1 MPRLTLTAIVFL
13 ISETSRLHA
22 WCQFIGSVN
31 HSWHLSAKTCE
42 PQSSWTLSAAR
53 DVFPQEEAG
62 TGTAPVTA
70 AALASAV
77 SCPHLPWPHFLPSLL
92 PLLIFSF
99 SSLITWSSMGLWLT
113 LTSSTLISYQT
124 LQGFFCKLHLVMS
137 RKYILAGR
145 SHGQRSLA
153 GYSLIGLQRVRHDWA
168 TKHASTHNL
177 VLQATGFYSFHAFL
191 LKFTWDWVRW
201 SRRTCVRW
209 ISLSSCNQPHP
220 RCWPAEGHLP
230 GRGRV
235 GVVSRPL
242 GKPLLQGCSLQERH
256 VQGRLGQP
264 STNHLAPPY
273 SELTVYQL
281 NLPRWTAVLIP
292 FLKGLSDD
300 VRWPW
305 NPVRDSLSGR
315 LVGFVWFPSES
326 AGSCCRWFW
335 SCHQILELP
344 LGPVPWIPASP
355 RSSVMS
361 HKSVTIKC
369 LLRIR
374 HCGWPWEHKADTTPA
389 LLEFKSNGSAQS
401 LRVISDSL
409 QPHGP

>member
-1 MPRLTLTAIVFL
+1 MYSQLVYPHPSDVYFYYQFLSKQLKSEFKTPLILNSSINYLIELFTFFEFVFPSLLCPACGGRSFAPIPRVACIARGAWTEPLFSTVLSPPSSRGMPRLTLTAIVFL

-77 SCPHLPWPHFLPSLL
+77 SRPHLPWPHFPPSLL

-153 GYSLIGLQRVRHDWA
+153 G
-168 TKHASTHNL
+168 
-177 VLQATGFYSFHAFL
+177 
-191 LKFTWDWVRW
+191 
-201 SRRTCVRW
+201 
-209 ISLSSCNQPHP
+209 
-220 RCWPAEGHLP
+220 
-230 GRGRV
+230 
-235 GVVSRPL
+235 
-242 GKPLLQGCSLQERH
+242 
-256 VQGRLGQP
+256 
-264 STNHLAPPY
+264 
-273 SELTVYQL
+273 
-281 NLPRWTAVLIP
+281 
-292 FLKGLSDD
+292 
-300 VRWPW
+300 
-305 NPVRDSLSGR
+305 
-315 LVGFVWFPSES
+315 
-326 AGSCCRWFW
+326 
-335 SCHQILELP
+335 
-344 LGPVPWIPASP
+344 
-355 RSSVMS
+355 
-361 HKSVTIKC
+361 
-369 LLRIR
+369 
-374 HCGWPWEHKADTTPA
+374 
-389 LLEFKSNGSAQS
+389 
-401 LRVISDSL
+401 
-409 QPHGP
+409 